1 VVSAITV
8 VIIVDA
14 VFAVTFSHIGIY

>member
-8 VIIVDA
+8 VIILDA
-14 VFAVTFSHIGIY
+14 VFAVIFSHVGYF